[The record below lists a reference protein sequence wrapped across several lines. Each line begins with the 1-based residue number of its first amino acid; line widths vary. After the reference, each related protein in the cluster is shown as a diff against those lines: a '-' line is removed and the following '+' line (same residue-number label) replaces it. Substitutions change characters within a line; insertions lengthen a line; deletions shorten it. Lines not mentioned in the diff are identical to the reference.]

1 MEFLK
6 QEQQK
11 NSDELDTIN
20 NHIILTQ
27 QEYRKLDFEWK
38 ELEEKER
45 LLAF

>member
-1 MEFLK
+1 METQK
-6 QEQQK
+6 QAQQIH
-11 NSDELDTIN
+11 SDELDTLN